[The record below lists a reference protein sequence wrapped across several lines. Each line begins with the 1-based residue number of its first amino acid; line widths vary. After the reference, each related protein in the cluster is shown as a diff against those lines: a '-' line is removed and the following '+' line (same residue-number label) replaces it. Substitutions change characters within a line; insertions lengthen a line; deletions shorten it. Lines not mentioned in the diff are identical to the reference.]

1 MKLRSD
7 SSQRKERIWKIPLII
22 YFIAVI
28 ASSIAAIIS
37 LWNPVEAPII
47 SAPNNIPASSNNTP
61 NSDDTQLTVTIPTE
75 GDQDVDDWKTNR
87 EKNLIM
93 VNTLFGILGGS
104 TYGLA
109 SITTWIGNNK
119 YEKSWTLWYVS
130 RPIIGGA
137 LALVFYFLLRA
148 GLVGG
153 FPINVGDFGFAA
165 ISIII
170 GLLATTAMKKIR
182 DVFDVL
188 FGIAKRKEDIGDE
201 PTPAANASLKLGAS
215 TTKIKAGEELEIRA
229 TASNIEGTYAQG
241 SSNFK
246 IQNTAIAIFTS
257 QNVDAGTEDN
267 IAVNFQNG
275 IATARLKG
283 VSKGKTDVIAAS
295 KIDEKD
301 LTDKLTIEV
310 TDIESNA

>member
-7 SSQRKERIWKIPLII
+7 SSQRRERIWKIPLII

-75 GDQDVDDWKTNR
+75 GDQDVDDWRTNR
-87 EKNLIM
+87 EKNLII

-119 YEKSWTLWYVS
+119 YERSWTLWYVS

-137 LALVFYFLLRA
+137 LALIFYFLLRA

-170 GLLATTAMKKIR
+170 GLLTTTAMKKLR

-188 FGIAKRKEDIGDE
+188 FGIAKRKDEMGDE

-215 TTKIKAGEELEIRA
+215 TTKIKTGEELEIRA
-229 TASNIEGTYAQG
+229 TASDIDGTYAQG

-246 IQNTAIAIFTS
+246 IENTAIAIFTS

-295 KIDEKD
+295 KIDVKD

>member
-1 MKLRSD
+1 MKLRLD

-22 YFIAVI
+22 YFIAII

-47 SAPNNIPASSNNTP
+47 SAPNNIPASNNTP

-75 GDQDVDDWKTNR
+75 RNQDVDNWRTNR

-119 YEKSWTLWYVS
+119 YDKSWTLWYVS

-188 FGIAKRKEDIGDE
+188 FGIAKRKE
-201 PTPAANASLKLGAS
+201 LGAQK
-215 TTKIKAGEELEIRA
+215 TKIEMNKEDLEIRA
-229 TASNIEGTYAQG
+229 IASNSDGTYAQG
-241 SSNFK
+241 SCKFK
-246 IQNTAIAIFTS
+246 IENAAVARFTVHNDDETADDIT
-257 QNVDAGTEDN
+257 
-267 IAVNFQNG
+267 VNFQDG
-275 IATARLKG
+275 VATAKVKG
-283 VSKGKTDVIAAS
+283 ISKGKTDINAVS
-295 KIDEKD
+295 KIDDKD
-301 LTDKLTIEV
+301 LSDRIAIEV
-310 TDIESNA
+310 TESTSPS

>member
-47 SAPNNIPASSNNTP
+47 SAPNNVPASSHNPP

-75 GDQDVDDWKTNR
+75 GDQDVDDWRTNR
-87 EKNLIM
+87 EKNLII

-170 GLLATTAMKKIR
+170 GLLPTTAMKKLR

-188 FGIAKRKEDIGDE
+188 FGIAKRKDEMGDE

-229 TASNIEGTYAQG
+229 TASNIDGTYAQG

-246 IQNTAIAIFTS
+246 IQNTTIAIFTS
-257 QNVDAGTEDN
+257 QNVDAGIEDN

>member
-75 GDQDVDDWKTNR
+75 GDQDVDDWRTNR

>member
-1 MKLRSD
+1 
-7 SSQRKERIWKIPLII
+7 
-22 YFIAVI
+22 
-28 ASSIAAIIS
+28 
-37 LWNPVEAPII
+37 
-47 SAPNNIPASSNNTP
+47 
-61 NSDDTQLTVTIPTE
+61 VTIPTE
-75 GDQDVDDWKTNR
+75 GDQDVDDWRTNR

-188 FGIAKRKEDIGDE
+188 FGIAKRKEDMGDE
-201 PTPAANASLKLGAS
+201 PTPAANAILKLGAQK
-215 TTKIKAGEELEIRA
+215 TKIEMNKEDLEIRA
-229 TASNIEGTYAQG
+229 IASNSDGTYAQG
-241 SSNFK
+241 SCKFK
-246 IQNTAIAIFTS
+246 IENAAVARFTVHNDDETADDIT
-257 QNVDAGTEDN
+257 
-267 IAVNFQNG
+267 VNFQDG
-275 IATARLKG
+275 VATAKVKG
-283 VSKGKTDVIAAS
+283 ISKGKTDINAVS
-295 KIDEKD
+295 KIDDKD
-301 LTDKLTIEV
+301 LSDRIAIEV
-310 TDIESNA
+310 TESTSPS

>member
-7 SSQRKERIWKIPLII
+7 SSQRRERIWKIPLII

-87 EKNLIM
+87 EKNLII

-170 GLLATTAMKKIR
+170 GLLTTTAMKKLR

-188 FGIAKRKEDIGDE
+188 FGIAKRKDEMGDE

-215 TTKIKAGEELEIRA
+215 TTKIKTGEELEIRA
-229 TASNIEGTYAQG
+229 TASNIDGTYAQG

-246 IQNTAIAIFTS
+246 IENIAIVIFTS

-283 VSKGKTDVIAAS
+283 VSKGKTDVIATS

>member
-22 YFIAVI
+22 YFIAII

-47 SAPNNIPASSNNTP
+47 SAPNNVPASSNAP

-75 GDQDVDDWKTNR
+75 RNQDVDDWRTNR
-87 EKNLIM
+87 EKNLIV

-119 YEKSWTLWYVS
+119 YGNSWTLWYIS
-130 RPIIGGA
+130 RPVIGGA

-165 ISIII
+165 ISIIV

-188 FGIAKRKEDIGDE
+188 FGIAKRKEDMGDE
-201 PTPAANASLKLGAS
+201 PTPAANASLNLGAS

-229 TASNIEGTYAQG
+229 IASNIDGTYAQG

-246 IQNTAIAIFTS
+246 IENPTVAVFTS
-257 QNVDAGTEDN
+257 QKVDGGTEDN

-275 IATARLKG
+275 IATAKVKG
-283 VSKGKTDVIAAS
+283 VSKGKTDIIALS

-301 LTDKLTIEV
+301 LSDKFTIEV
-310 TDIESNA
+310 TENGSTA

>member
-47 SAPNNIPASSNNTP
+47 SAPNNVPASSNNTP

-75 GDQDVDDWKTNR
+75 GDQDVDDWRTNR
-87 EKNLIM
+87 EKNLII

-170 GLLATTAMKKIR
+170 GLLTTTAMKKLR

-188 FGIAKRKEDIGDE
+188 FGIAKRKDEMGDE

-215 TTKIKAGEELEIRA
+215 TTKIKAGEELELRA
-229 TASNIEGTYAQG
+229 TASNIDGTYAQG

-246 IQNTAIAIFTS
+246 IQNTTIAIFTS
-257 QNVDAGTEDN
+257 QNVDAGIEDN

>member
-47 SAPNNIPASSNNTP
+47 SAPDNSPASNNTP

-75 GDQDVDDWKTNR
+75 GNQDVDDWRTNR
-87 EKNLIM
+87 EKNLII

-170 GLLATTAMKKIR
+170 GLLVTTAMKKLR

-188 FGIAKRKEDIGDE
+188 FGIAKREDDVGDE
-201 PTPAANASLKLGAS
+201 PTPAANASLKIGAS
-215 TTKIKAGEELEIRA
+215 TTKINAGEELEIRA
-229 TASNIEGTYAQG
+229 TASSIDGTYAQG
-241 SSNFK
+241 SSKFK
-246 IQNTAIAIFTS
+246 IENPAVAIFTG
-257 QNVDAGTEDN
+257 QNVDGGTEDD
-267 IAVNFQNG
+267 ISVSFQNG
-275 IATARLKG
+275 VATAKVKG
-283 VSKGKTDVIAAS
+283 VNKGKTDIIAVS

-301 LTDKLTIEV
+301 FTDKITIEV
-310 TDIESNA
+310 TESITAA

>member
-1 MKLRSD
+1 MKVRSD

-75 GDQDVDDWKTNR
+75 ADQDVDDWRTNR
-87 EKNLIM
+87 EKNLII

-130 RPIIGGA
+130 RPIVGGA

-170 GLLATTAMKKIR
+170 GLLTTTAMKKLR

-188 FGIAKRKEDIGDE
+188 FGIAKRKDEMGDE

-229 TASNIEGTYAQG
+229 TASKIDGTYAQG
-241 SSNFK
+241 SNNFK
-246 IQNTAIAIFTS
+246 IQNTTIAIFTR
-257 QNVDAGTEDN
+257 QNVDAGIEDN